1 MLLTF
6 LGLDTLIGE
15 LVNLPHE
22 FFFFFLRIK
31 CTDICKE
38 LRQCLACTKSSLN
51 IRIISAQQPFQTL
64 KQQRLSE
71 DKPESSGVEIA
82 LWPGLKGWSLGA
94 HHLALSCSGGVIPR
108 RLCKLLFWF
117 WFMHPE
123 SAMDFLWQVASGVLF
138 SPMKHLASVAFFW
151 TSHCYSL

>member
-1 MLLTF
+1 MLSTF

-15 LVNLPHE
+15 LVNLPHGFC

-82 LWPGLKGWSLGA
+82 
-94 HHLALSCSGGVIPR
+94 
-108 RLCKLLFWF
+108 
-117 WFMHPE
+117 
-123 SAMDFLWQVASGVLF
+123 Q
-138 SPMKHLASVAFFW
+138 
-151 TSHCYSL
+151 